1 MKLKM
6 SISHIKSIKKLT
18 VDFPL
23 DKGLY
28 AITGEN
34 ATGKSTISMCAAALF
49 YHFNPNQYFGLL
61 DDNSS
66 ITFEVGNQH
75 QTYKYNSKGNTE
87 KSGHIN
93 IKGFFEGSLIFGNR
107 FRNATFGVV
116 SKLDAIEDADLI
128 PADDFIRENLGLVL
142 CNDKS
147 YYKEL
152 HRLKN
157 GLQNK
162 YRLGGVPFF
171 YTRDGI
177 RVHQAH
183 MSTGENLMLS
193 ILHSLKLRIDE
204 RGDINTP
211 CLVFLDEIE
220 LALHASALRRLV
232 SLLNEISNRYNMA
245 IYFST
250 HSIELIR
257 DLKPEHIFYI
267 QKYIDNSIDI
277 LNPCYPAYA
286 TKNLYDS
293 NLGYDDVILV
303 EDDLARLIVYNILR
317 DHSLLSNKLICVL
330 PCGGWQNVLRLA
342 NDILQSNLLGSKSKI
357 LVILDGDIKNE
368 VEPFLQQN
376 NIVLNTPLNY
386 LPIQSLEKYLKENLY
401 ENVNQKLTQELDNYI
416 FQKVGLTQILQNY
429 RNNGPYKKNDNNGKE
444 LFACLELELASNCKS
459 REELIGIIFRYIHD
473 NDVSRIEKIVSFFQ
487 KQL

>member
-1 MKLKM
+1 MKLRM
-6 SISHIKSIKKLT
+6 SISHIKSINSLT
-18 VDFPL
+18 IELPL
-23 DKGLY
+23 EKGLY

-34 ATGKSTISMCAAALF
+34 ATGKSTISMCASTLF
-49 YHFNPNQYFGLL
+49 YHFKPNQYFGRLE
-61 DDNSS
+61 DDSSIEFEMESQKQVYCYNSS
-66 ITFEVGNQH
+66 GQST
-75 QTYKYNSKGNTE
+75 
-87 KSGHIN
+87 KSGNIN

-142 CNDKS
+142 CNDKN

-152 HRLKN
+152 SRLRK

-171 YTRDGI
+171 YTRDGV

-193 ILHSLKLRIDE
+193 ILHSLKMRIDE
-204 RGDINTP
+204 RGDLNTP

-220 LALHASALRRLV
+220 LALHASSLRRLV
-232 SLLNEISNRYNMA
+232 VLLNEIANRYNMA

-257 DLKPEHIFYI
+257 DIKPNRIFYI
-267 QKYIDNSIDI
+267 QKFIDDSIDI
-277 LNPCYPAYA
+277 LNPCYPAFA

-303 EDDLARLIVYNILR
+303 EDDLARLIIYNLLR
-317 DHSLLSNKLICVL
+317 EHSLLSNKLVCVL
-330 PCGGWQNVLRLA
+330 PCGGWQNVIRLA
-342 NDILQSNLLGSKSKI
+342 SDILQSNLLGTKSKI
-357 LVILDGDIKNE
+357 IVILDGDVQGE
-368 VEPFLQQN
+368 VEPFLQQS
-376 NIVLNTPLNY
+376 NITLSTPLNY

-401 ENVNQKLTQELDNYI
+401 NCVNQKLTQELDNYV
-416 FQKVGLTQILQNY
+416 FQKTALTQILQSY
-429 RNNGPYKKNDNNGKE
+429 KNNGPYRKDDKSGKE
-444 LFACLELELASNCKS
+444 LFNYLQAELTSNGKS
-459 REELIGIIFRYIHD
+459 REELIDIVFRFIHS
-473 NDVSRIEKIVSFFQ
+473 NDSSSVQKIVSFLE

>member
-6 SISHIKSIKKLT
+6 TISHIKSIKNLSIE
-18 VDFPL
+18 FPL

-34 ATGKSTISMCAAALF
+34 ATGKSTISMCASALF
-49 YHFNPNQYFGLL
+49 YHFNPSQYFGLL

-66 ITFEVGNQH
+66 ITFEVGDQH
-75 QTYKYNSKGNTE
+75 QTYQYDSKGNST
-87 KSGHIN
+87 KNGRIS

-116 SKLDAIEDADLI
+116 SKLDAIDSSDLT

-152 HRLKN
+152 HRLKK

-171 YTRDGI
+171 YTRDGV

-193 ILHSLKLRIDE
+193 ILHSLKMRIDE

-232 SLLNEISNRYNMA
+232 SLLNDIANCYNMA

-257 DLKPEHIFYI
+257 DINPERFLH
-267 QKYIDNSIDI
+267 
-277 LNPCYPAYA
+277 
-286 TKNLYDS
+286 TK
-293 NLGYDDVILV
+293 
-303 EDDLARLIVYNILR
+303 VYR
-317 DHSLLSNKLICVL
+317 
-330 PCGGWQNVLRLA
+330 
-342 NDILQSNLLGSKSKI
+342 
-357 LVILDGDIKNE
+357 
-368 VEPFLQQN
+368 
-376 NIVLNTPLNY
+376 
-386 LPIQSLEKYLKENLY
+386 
-401 ENVNQKLTQELDNYI
+401 
-416 FQKVGLTQILQNY
+416 
-429 RNNGPYKKNDNNGKE
+429 
-444 LFACLELELASNCKS
+444 
-459 REELIGIIFRYIHD
+459 
-473 NDVSRIEKIVSFFQ
+473 
-487 KQL
+487 